1 MSIEK
6 TVCRKIV
13 FSVIRDKLSSNRRN
27 KTAIEFLLQKG
38 ISMDAINMAMERQF
52 LAFLPRGKGGA
63 EGWLE
68 SHIGSALIE
77 KAGLAKGGNRPTIAT
92 RQVVFV
98 FDQGESAEFMS
109 VMPGVKSIRYGNPN
123 KAVVWEG
130 DPKLGALI
138 VDGMIELL
146 IAVSNGFKGDII
158 VKPTQGYFDRSWLY
172 HYAKAQRSEAG
183 VIVALA
189 DDKKLHRH
197 NHYFA
202 ASLAKE
208 AINRAKRSAAVQ
220 IPGPFEEAALL
231 R

>member
-1 MSIEK
+1 MNIEK

-13 FSVIRDKLSSNRRN
+13 FSKIREVLCKNYRN
-27 KTAIEFLLQKG
+27 KHAISFLLSKG
-38 ISMDAINMAMERQF
+38 ITMEAIMIAMERQF
-52 LAFLPRGKGGA
+52 LAFMPTGKAGA

-68 SHIGSALIE
+68 KHLGQTLLH
-77 KAGLAKGGNRPTIAT
+77 KAGLAKPGRSSMIAS
-92 RQVVFV
+92 RQIAFV
-98 FDQGESAEFMS
+98 FEKGECAEFMS
-109 VMPGVKSIRYGNPN
+109 VMPGVKSVRYGDPA
-123 KAVVWEG
+123 KAIVWKG

-138 VDGMIELL
+138 VDGMMELL

-158 VKPTQGYFDRSWLY
+158 VKPTQGFFNRSWLY
-172 HYAKAQRSEAG
+172 HYAKAQRGGAG

-189 DDKKLHRH
+189 DDKKLRNH

-208 AINRAKRSAAVQ
+208 AINRAKRDAAVQ